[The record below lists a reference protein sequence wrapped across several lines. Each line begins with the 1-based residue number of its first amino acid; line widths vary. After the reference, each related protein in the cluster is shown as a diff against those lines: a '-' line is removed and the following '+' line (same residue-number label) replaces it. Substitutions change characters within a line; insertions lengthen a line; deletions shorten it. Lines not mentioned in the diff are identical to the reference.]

1 MRSKNRKHRLASAV
15 LAVVLVLGCCGGV
28 LAGDSIVPDMNFVGE
43 PIQMSLEEAVK
54 IMQTTGST
62 AETALLNKKSDQA
75 VAQGYSESSRTLS
88 DTIDSLNA
96 IMGVPGTTSVIASAQ
111 ASGATTTNLKILEM
125 QRDFAKSMI
134 DTNFEAEMNQIESQT
149 VQIFYGLLQAR
160 ENLNVTKDNLKVQKD
175 LLANVQKKY
184 NLGLAAKIDVT
195 VAESAVL
202 NAETNVAAAETAYK
216 TAKMNFN
223 YLLGYDV
230 MQEVE
235 VTDEL
240 EALPLPEVTLVEAIQ
255 SALEKRPEL
264 KGTAFALQVQDILLK
279 SVEVKYPKDSATYL
293 QQLVAYEQSAKMA
306 EDLPSYIEID
316 IRTKYMQMMD
326 LHAKIK
332 TAEATQ
338 ANAQAAY
345 DIALISYNSG
355 LNTLADVQQAQV
367 QSFQAGQ
374 AVTAAI
380 TAYNLAVYD
389 FEHSMGVGTSRI
401 SF

>member
-1 MRSKNRKHRLASAV
+1 MYISKTRQPYRSARFLALSHHSEVVYSA
-15 LAVVLVLGCCGGV
+15 ALVRPGSNSR
-28 LAGDSIVPDMNFVGE
+28 A
-43 PIQMSLEEAVK
+43 SL
-54 IMQTTGST
+54 S
-62 AETALLNKKSDQA
+62 
-75 VAQGYSESSRTLS
+75 
-88 DTIDSLNA
+88 A
-96 IMGVPGTTSVIASAQ
+96 IATAQ

-134 DTNFEAEMNQIESQT
+134 KTNFEAEMNQIESQT
-149 VQIFYGLLQAR
+149 VQIFYGLLQAK

-175 LLANVQKKY
+175 LFANVQRKY
-184 NLGLAAKIDVT
+184 DLGMAAKIDLM
-195 VAESAVL
+195 VAENAVI
-202 NAETNVAAAETAYK
+202 NAENNVAAAETAYK

-223 YLLGYDV
+223 YLLGYEV

-240 EALPLPEVTLVEAIQ
+240 VALPFPEVTLTDAIQ
-255 SALEKRPEL
+255 SALVNRPEL
-264 KGTAFALQVQDILLK
+264 KGTAFALDVQAIMMK
-279 SVEVKYPKDSATYL
+279 SIEVKYPKDSATYL
-293 QQLVAYEQSAKMA
+293 QQLSAYEKQAKMA
-306 EDLPSYIEID
+306 ADLPSYIEID
-316 IRTKYMQMMD
+316 IRTKYMNLND

-332 TAEATQ
+332 AAEATK

-355 LNTLADVQQAQV
+355 MNTLTDVQQAQV
-367 QSFQAGQ
+367 QNFQAGQ

-380 TAYNLAVYD
+380 TSYNLAVYE